1 MRENIIR
8 LDKEYRCET
17 LRTEGA
23 ALAVAIMMLSAIGES
38 IGIGRMLRH
47 IMRRP
52 GMGR

>member
-1 MRENIIR
+1 MIR
-8 LDKEYRCET
+8 LDEEYRREA

-23 ALAVAIMMLSAIGES
+23 ALAMAFLMLSAIGKS